1 MEDVIQKRVLLA
13 KEFHLNGIE
22 SSRKN
27 DPLNKMMAVHN
38 FHISIEIAVK
48 SILLKY
54 EIRNEKTLNIDFE
67 SMLNEVDQFQEFK
80 ERGLKLPY
88 RQEMRNLNLM
98 RNMVQHHVIEPD
110 ESSMDDWRLF
120 SYRFLKRVFDSYFEI
135 DFDKV
140 SRISFINDEGLR
152 KYLEKAQ
159 QELDGGD
166 YDTASCLAAGSFEYA
181 SLSVSDFIPNSSSE
195 FFITSSLGH
204 SGVSRDLQDAFRKTL
219 KRVDESEHFSALLAS
234 GVNLSDYKKYKDS
247 SPFVYIMDGGNQHY
261 DTYAGKIFDQES
273 TAWLQNF
280 VIATFI
286 KWQQLGLNP
295 KIPDHFLES
304 AIQSLEKESERCE
317 HQ

>member
-38 FHISIEIAVK
+38 FHISIEIAAK

-67 SMLNEVDQFQEFK
+67 SMLNEIDQFQEFK
-80 ERGLKLPY
+80 DRGLKLPY
-88 RQEMRNLNLM
+88 RQEIRNLNLM

-152 KYLEKAQ
+152 KYLEKSQ
-159 QELDGGD
+159 KLLKEGS
-166 YDTASCLAAGSFEYA
+166 YDSASCFAAGAFEYA
-181 SLSVSDFIPNSSSE
+181 SLSFSNFIPNSSSE

-204 SGVSRDLQDAFRKTL
+204 SGVSRDLQDAFKKTL

-247 SPFVYIMDGGNQHY
+247 SPFVQIMVGGNQHY
-261 DTYAGKIFDQES
+261 STYAGKVFDLES
-273 TAWLQNF
+273 TVWLQNF
-280 VIATFI
+280 VITTFI
-286 KWQQLGLNP
+286 KWQQLGLDP
-295 KIPDHFLES
+295 KIPDHLLES
-304 AIQSLEKESERCE
+304 AIQSLEKEP
-317 HQ
+317 